1 MNKKVKTK
9 QTIPYVILL
18 IVIVT
23 VLAMFS
29 FGGIK
34 VNTLTKDEFY
44 NALAEDKV
52 KEIVTSEHSGDGV
65 YYVTGKLKDYK
76 DNETFKVNLDL
87 SESTVEFLTNYQQLN
102 EFKWTVEEN
111 PENSSWLAIIVNI
124 VPLLIIVGGTIFLF
138 TKLNGSNKSS
148 MDF

>member
-52 KEIVTSEHSGDGV
+52 KEIVTSEHSGDGI

-76 DNETFKVNLDL
+76 DNETFNNVSFFKSNLQ
-87 SESTVEFLTNYQQLN
+87 Y
-102 EFKWTVEEN
+102 
-111 PENSSWLAIIVNI
+111 
-124 VPLLIIVGGTIFLF
+124 
-138 TKLNGSNKSS
+138 
-148 MDF
+148 